1 MVQTPQSNNS
11 GASRRGAL
19 AYILNPPSPMPE
31 TDAPGRSPRAYQDTP
46 PRAAY
51 VPGGDRSRMA
61 PVQQSYG
68 PANPT
73 IRRAPPA
80 LTPHNMSPS
89 IPAPLVWLSP
99 ALSSSADPRANR
111 KIHSFSTSGGFVKYI
126 YIGQPTRNGRNVL
139 QRVEDM
145 SIEPDIKSFGPYD
158 IICAGCDHAFS
169 TRNGSAMYQ
178 NNAGS
183 WEMHHC
189 NTLRDWNNPASPRKL
204 TPEMAAEFAHS
215 RMVSRD
221 RALAHLV
228 EVNQIERVYY

>member
-1 MVQTPQSNNS
+1 MVQGPQQNNP
-11 GASRRGAL
+11 AAPRRGAL
-19 AYILNPPSPMPE
+19 SYILNPPTPE
-31 TDAPGRSPRAYQDTP
+31 TDAPGRSPRTYQDNP
-46 PRAAY
+46 PRTVYA
-51 VPGGDRSRMA
+51 PGGDSTA

-68 PANPT
+68 AVS
-73 IRRAPPA
+73 PPGGRGRDVPPV
-80 LTPHNMSPS
+80 LTQQNMSPGV
-89 IPAPLVWLSP
+89 PAPLLWLTP
-99 ALSSSADPRANR
+99 ALSSADLRANR
-111 KIHSFSTSGGFVKYI
+111 KVHLFSTSGGFVKYI

-169 TRNGSAMYQ
+169 TRSGSAMYQ

-183 WEMHHC
+183 WEVHHC
-189 NTLRDWNNPASPRKL
+189 NTLRDWDNPASPRKL

-228 EVNQIERVYY
+228 